1 MKGVGYAINQWAT
14 LIRFLTDGR
23 IREISNNGCERAM
36 RATVI
41 GRKNWYFFGS
51 EEGAAAATRLGHQQ
65 AVDALLGP
73 RMPAGSLAHGDS
85 PRRARRVVQELGCG
99 QPVVDHHVGST
110 KPLDATQ
117 RDQPGISRARAD
129 QRHPWI
135 SHGPPPP

>member
-51 EEGAAAATRLGHQQ
+51 EEGADAAVVLMSLVQSCREHRVNPLLYLRDVLS
-65 AVDALLGP
+65 AVSSTPKSKIRTLTPRAWKAREAEQERAQRNQDA
-73 RMPAGSLAHGDS
+73 
-85 PRRARRVVQELGCG
+85 
-99 QPVVDHHVGST
+99 
-110 KPLDATQ
+110 
-117 RDQPGISRARAD
+117 IARAV
-129 QRHPWI
+129 R
-135 SHGPPPP
+135 SLTFGA